1 MTLAAEPQPSP
12 DPTPP
17 DFATIYRTQGAY
29 VRRTLQRMGVP
40 ERHLDDAMQDVFVVV
55 LRRLPEYQDRKRLT
69 GWLTAIAHKI
79 AAPRLQQERSRPIVA
94 DAATVDLLLDPN
106 NPEITIATREI
117 ALWALRE
124 IKSPARRTVY
134 IMFHVEGS
142 TLPEIAFALGI
153 PLGTIKTRLHDAEE
167 EVDAALQRSRA
178 REQRSG
184 VVAALPALA
193 TLWLAERPIPPLPEG
208 VADRVWAALQKTP
221 AWRAAH
227 GGRRVDDGAAR
238 IARRAAPLTA
248 AFVAGL
254 AVGAVWRPVREASP
268 IEARPEPVTA
278 VALSPAPV
286 LPSPSPS
293 SPPPPEAPGPSQ
305 SSAPPST
312 APINNVTE
320 RAVID
325 RASMMLAAGDTSG
338 ALGAV
343 EEHARAFP
351 GGALVEKRERTRIEA
366 LIRAGRTAEARQ
378 HLTSFALSHPR
389 SSALDALR
397 RAVDAPNP

>member
-1 MTLAAEPQPSP
+1 VNLAAQRRPA
-12 DPTPP
+12 
-17 DFATIYRTQGAY
+17 DFLAIYNAQGAY

-40 ERHLDDAMQDVFVVV
+40 DRHLDDAMQDVFVVV
-55 LRRLPEYQDRKRLT
+55 LRRLPEYQDVNRLT
-69 GWLTAIAHKI
+69 GWLAAIAHNV
-79 AAPRLQQERSRPIVA
+79 AAKRCEQEVARPIVA
-94 DAATVDLLLDPN
+94 DPATVERLFDPEHPETAIGKRDLARWLL
-106 NPEITIATREI
+106 AQ
-117 ALWALRE
+117 

-134 IMFHVEGS
+134 IMHHGEDL
-142 TLPEIAFALGI
+142 TLPEVAGALGI
-153 PLGTIKTRLHDAEE
+153 PLGTAKTRLHDAEE
-167 EVDAALQRSRA
+167 EVDAALQRLRA

-184 VVAALPALA
+184 VVAASPALA
-193 TLWLAERPIPPLPEG
+193 TLWLVERPIPPLPED
-208 VADRVWAALQKTP
+208 VADRVWAALQQTP

-227 GGRRVDDGAAR
+227 GGRRFDDGAAR
-238 IARRAAPLTA
+238 IARRAAPLAA

-254 AVGAVWRPVREASP
+254 AVGALWRPVREAPP

-278 VALSPAPV
+278 VALSAVPA

-293 SPPPPEAPGPSQ
+293 SPPPPEAPGPSR
-305 SSAPPST
+305 SSAPPSA
-312 APINNVTE
+312 APIDSVTE

-338 ALGAV
+338 ALRAV
-343 EEHARAFP
+343 EEHVRAFP

-378 HLTSFALSHPR
+378 HLTSFALRYPR

-397 RAVDAPNP
+397 RAVDAPGP